1 MASPWRWRGEAS
13 PLSPRLLALRLE
25 PSFLGLP
32 AMWRA
37 GLLLRPQVLVGLGVL
52 LGVGVEQE
60 KHRILGLEGTFKK
73 HHFPFT
79 LAHWFSRWGPQTSST
94 CITWHW
100 LEMQTDLV
108 NQEL

>member
-1 MASPWRWRGEAS
+1 
-13 PLSPRLLALRLE
+13 
-25 PSFLGLP
+25 
-32 AMWRA
+32 MWRA
-37 GLLLRPQVLVGLGVL
+37 GLLLRPQVSVGLGVL

-60 KHRILGLEGTFKK
+60 KHRILGLEGTFKR

-79 LAHWFSRWGPQTSST
+79 LEHWFSRWGPQTRSSM
-94 CITWHW
+94 CITWDW

>member
-1 MASPWRWRGEAS
+1 
-13 PLSPRLLALRLE
+13 
-25 PSFLGLP
+25 
-32 AMWRA
+32 MWRA
-37 GLLLRPQVLVGLGVL
+37 GLLLRPQVLVGLEVL

-79 LAHWFSRWGPQTSST
+79 LVHWFSRWGPQTSSM